1 MPLSRLANWYVLAEL
16 NALAEE
22 TDLTQQQIADEV
34 GVSARTIT
42 NYVTGETRPKA
53 GMAAA
58 FAKACGASENRAGFL
73 SHVIKQLDSGRIVS
87 DLEQRN
93 IFIIERAEATYGE
106 MWEWETT
113 YIPGLLQDP
122 MYHMDLPGHQTDL
135 PMQNWQRKL
144 SRQIRTHRRRRPLTM
159 RYLLSTHVLE
169 PLSGKEWGEAQF
181 QRLIEADQMSTC
193 EIRILEGLHRGVDHA
208 FTTFHPASSPKA
220 GPSFVYVEA
229 LDQSRH
235 IEEPVKIGLYDELIK
250 DLWFRGDAIGG
261 TLDDWV
267 H

>member
-16 NALAEE
+16 NALSEE
-22 TDLTQQQIADEV
+22 TDLTQQQIADEI
-34 GVSARTIT
+34 GVSSRTIT
-42 NYVTGETRPKA
+42 NYLTGETRPKA
-53 GMAAA
+53 GMAAS
-58 FAKACGASENRAGFL
+58 FAKACGGNDKRANFL
-73 SHVIKQLDSGRIVS
+73 SHVIKQLDSGKIVS
-87 DLEQRN
+87 DLDQRN

-106 MWEWETT
+106 MWEWEPW

-122 MYHMDLPGHQTDL
+122 RYHMDLLSGQTDH

-144 SRQIRTHRRRRPLTM
+144 RRQITVNRRAPQPTM
-159 RYLLSTHVLE
+159 RFLVGSTALKPLL
-169 PLSGKEWGEAQF
+169 GKEWGEAQF
-181 QRLIEADQMSTC
+181 QRLVEADQTPNC
-193 EIRILEGLHRGVDHA
+193 EVRILDGLHRGVEHA
-208 FTTFHPASSPKA
+208 FTTFHPSVHPKA

-235 IEEPVKIGLYDELIK
+235 IEEPVKIGLYDVQIK
-250 DLWFRGDAIGG
+250 DLWFRGDGIGG

>member
-1 MPLSRLANWYVLAEL
+1 MPLSRLADWYVLAEL

-22 TDLTQQQIADEV
+22 TDLTQQQIAVEV

-42 NYVTGETRPKA
+42 NYLTGETRPKA
-53 GMAAA
+53 GMAAS
-58 FAKACGASENRAGFL
+58 FAKACGAGDKRANFL

-87 DLEQRN
+87 DLDQRN

-106 MWEWETT
+106 MWEWEPW
-113 YIPGLLQDP
+113 YVPGLLQDP
-122 MYHMDLPGHQTDL
+122 RYHMELLGGQADQ

-144 SRQIRTHRRRRPLTM
+144 RRQVRLSSRKDRPTM
-159 RYLLSTHVLE
+159 RYLVGTNALK
-169 PLSGKEWGEAQF
+169 PLVDKEWGEAQF
-181 QRLIEADQMSTC
+181 QRLVEANQMPNC
-193 EIRILEGLHRGVDHA
+193 EVRILDGLHRGVEHA
-208 FTTFHPASSPKA
+208 FTTFHPSAREKA

-235 IEEPVKIGLYDELIK
+235 IEEPVKVGLYDVQIK
-250 DLWFRGDAIGG
+250 DLWLRGNGIGG